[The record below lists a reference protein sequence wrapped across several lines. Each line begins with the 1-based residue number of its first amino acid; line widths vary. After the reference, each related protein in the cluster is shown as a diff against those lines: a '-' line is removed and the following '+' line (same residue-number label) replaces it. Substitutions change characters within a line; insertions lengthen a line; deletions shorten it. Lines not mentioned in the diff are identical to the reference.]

1 MGIGSDVATRPS
13 LREVLSKAFGGPD
26 APFTVWS
33 DSQPLVTTFQSLG
46 VPAQHFS
53 DLRTTEEVSGN
64 IVLIPVSVPQHGESS
79 FFREHFDNAAA
90 LVVPLRSFGTEP
102 AALDYLPRALAEIDF
117 RRAADNAQTVV
128 DRVATAPAGLHL
140 TSGSGTDLVVELGDD
155 VQLMTPK
162 GTTSIL
168 PGEWVSIAQFLEVGI
183 VPQASVNSFS
193 LSGTMCADGVSIA
206 HHIIDPEV
214 AIPMSTAAWR
224 EVSSIRQTGRF
235 PLLVE
240 IHDNSCVGIRD
251 ASGRDVAERLL
262 QHTDPTL
269 RGQLIELALST
280 LDLRSA
286 PDWSVNSQINEAWGG
301 AHVAFGMGIRGA
313 HIDFVGT
320 DIRVEAW

>member
-1 MGIGSDVATRPS
+1 
-13 LREVLSKAFGGPD
+13 
-26 APFTVWS
+26 
-33 DSQPLVTTFQSLG
+33 
-46 VPAQHFS
+46 
-53 DLRTTEEVSGN
+53 
-64 IVLIPVSVPQHGESS
+64 
-79 FFREHFDNAAA
+79 
-90 LVVPLRSFGTEP
+90 
-102 AALDYLPRALAEIDF
+102 
-117 RRAADNAQTVV
+117 
-128 DRVATAPAGLHL
+128 
-140 TSGSGTDLVVELGDD
+140 
-155 VQLMTPK
+155 
-162 GTTSIL
+162 
-168 PGEWVSIAQFLEVGI
+168 
-183 VPQASVNSFS
+183 
-193 LSGTMCADGVSIA
+193 
-206 HHIIDPEV
+206 
-214 AIPMSTAAWR
+214 MSTAAWR

-240 IHDNSCVGIRD
+240 IDDNSCVGIRD